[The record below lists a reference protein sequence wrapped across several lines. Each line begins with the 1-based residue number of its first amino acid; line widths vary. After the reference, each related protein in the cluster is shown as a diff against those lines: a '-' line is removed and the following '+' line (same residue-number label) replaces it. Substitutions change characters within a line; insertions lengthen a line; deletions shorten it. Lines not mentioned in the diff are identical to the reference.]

1 MNYGGDTMQLTHVFD
16 NLSTIKVITGIIDLL
31 IVWYVIYLMINAIKG
46 TKAIQLLKGIF
57 FILIGKLISD
67 SLGLTT
73 TSKIF
78 DMVIDWGFLAII
90 VIFQPELRRALEQL
104 GRGSLFKRNAANLK
118 VSQAKLTDA
127 MVKSIQYMAKRRIGA
142 LIVFEKET
150 GLQDYIE
157 TGIPIYADI
166 STELM
171 INIFIPNTPLHDG
184 AMIIRGDKIAV
195 AASYLP
201 LSDSPKIQ
209 KSLGTRHRAAVGISE
224 VSDAFTVVVSEETGD
239 ISVTY
244 NGRLRKDVSLE
255 VLEALLTEH
264 WFGAHLSKKGG
275 VK

>member
-118 VSQAKLTDA
+118 MSQAKLTDA

-201 LSDSPKIQ
+201 LSDSSKIQ

-264 WFGAHLSKKGG
+264 WFSAHLSKKGV